1 MIRNRKACGQSTFC
15 AYIDFKK
22 AFDWVNRDLLL
33 YKVSTLFDIH
43 GRLFNNLSSIY
54 SISNSQ
60 LRLNGLLTGSFN
72 VNSGVRQGD
81 IMSPILFSMFL
92 NDLATGIKDLNCG
105 IEIND
110 INLSI
115 LLYADDIVLIA
126 PSESALQTMLN
137 FVSEWCRKWHMA
149 ANTDKTQIIHFR
161 KKSVAQTKYNFH
173 LGSVSVEK
181 VSRYKYL
188 GVIFDEYLNFEEN
201 AHLLAESAGR
211 ALGAIRTKLKYL
223 KECGFKSFNT
233 LFECG
238 VLSICDY
245 AAGVWGTKR
254 YNKIEQVL
262 YRGARYFLGVH
273 RFASVDAIL
282 GDLGWEPA
290 YKRHKKLILKQWNR
304 FCEMPLSR
312 LTRKIF
318 DWDLLYST
326 KQGTWSF
333 TAKNVFTEIGHI
345 ELFENVLPCSID
357 EAGDTLS
364 ENEQIEWDISRYNSD
379 KLRYYNLYKSE
390 KCIEDYVT
398 LNISKYHRSL
408 FAQFRCG
415 ILPIQI
421 EVGRYRNI
429 DLCDRICPICNDSV
443 EDEIHLLC
451 QCPAY
456 NGYRNTLFQSA
467 HSCCADFYDWDVFDQ
482 FVYLMSNQQK
492 QVIKFL
498 SRAIPFRAE
507 RLYNHSS

>member
-1 MIRNRKACGQSTFC
+1 
-15 AYIDFKK
+15 
-22 AFDWVNRDLLL
+22 
-33 YKVSTLFDIH
+33 
-43 GRLFNNLSSIY
+43 
-54 SISNSQ
+54 
-60 LRLNGLLTGSFN
+60 
-72 VNSGVRQGD
+72 
-81 IMSPILFSMFL
+81 MSPILFSMFL

-137 FVSEWCRKWHMA
+137 FVSEWCRKWRMA

-290 YKRHKKLILKQWNR
+290 YKRH
-304 FCEMPLSR
+304 ESLS
-312 LTRKIF
+312 
-318 DWDLLYST
+318 
-326 KQGTWSF
+326 
-333 TAKNVFTEIGHI
+333 
-345 ELFENVLPCSID
+345 
-357 EAGDTLS
+357 
-364 ENEQIEWDISRYNSD
+364 
-379 KLRYYNLYKSE
+379 
-390 KCIEDYVT
+390 
-398 LNISKYHRSL
+398 
-408 FAQFRCG
+408 
-415 ILPIQI
+415 
-421 EVGRYRNI
+421 
-429 DLCDRICPICNDSV
+429 
-443 EDEIHLLC
+443 
-451 QCPAY
+451 
-456 NGYRNTLFQSA
+456 
-467 HSCCADFYDWDVFDQ
+467 
-482 FVYLMSNQQK
+482 
-492 QVIKFL
+492 
-498 SRAIPFRAE
+498 
-507 RLYNHSS
+507 